1 MEKDLIS
8 IIIPVYNVEKYLKE
22 CVDSVRKQTYKNLEI
37 ILIDD
42 GSKDNSGKL
51 CDELAKEDN
60 RIKVIHK
67 ENGGLSDA
75 RNVGI
80 ENATGEYIQ
89 FIDSDDFVEKDM
101 IEILHNDI
109 CQEKADVSMC
119 SLYLYKDGEKTT
131 DASYK
136 REIFNKELVL
146 KEILLDERV
155 RSYAWNKMFKKSL
168 FESIRFP
175 KGKVFEDIYTM
186 SPIFQKAN
194 KIVFN
199 DIPLYYYR
207 QREGS
212 ILHNQ
217 TNELRLE
224 YIKAAMFV
232 NKDIEKNFPN
242 LKDFCAYNIA
252 HITIKT
258 YNDIGFF
265 GMFDLMEEEMVINLY
280 EETKK
285 IFDRPISLM
294 ASVKQYNEEIIIE
307 QLHDPGKCRD
317 AFTRVIEHYSEPLYW
332 QIRRMVIDHDDAND
346 LLQNTFIKAW
356 TNIDNFRGDAKLSTW
371 LYKIAI
377 NESITFINK
386 EKAKNNVSIDDES
399 FLVNN
404 LEADEWF
411 DGDEIKLRLQKAI
424 NLLPEKQRL
433 VFNMRY
439 FDEMK
444 YEDMSEILGTS
455 VGALKASY
463 HHALKKIEQFFS
475 SDD

>member
-1 MEKDLIS
+1 MKLSVIV
-8 IIIPVYNVEKYLKE
+8 PMYNVSAYVRE
-22 CVDSVRKQTYKNLEI
+22 CLDSLVAQTLQDMEVI
-37 ILIDD
+37 MVDD
-42 GSKDNSGKL
+42 GCTDDTPSIAQEYANYNMNFHL
-51 CDELAKEDN
+51 
-60 RIKVIHK
+60 IHK
-67 ENGGLSDA
+67 KNGGLSDA

-89 FIDSDDFVEKDM
+89 FIDSDDFVEKNM

-136 REIFNKELVL
+136 KEIFNKEQVL

-265 GMFDLMEEEMVINLY
+265 GMFELMEEEMVINLY

-285 IFDRPISLM
+285 IF
-294 ASVKQYNEEIIIE
+294 E
-307 QLHDPGKCRD
+307 
-317 AFTRVIEHYSEPLYW
+317 
-332 QIRRMVIDHDDAND
+332 
-346 LLQNTFIKAW
+346 
-356 TNIDNFRGDAKLSTW
+356 
-371 LYKIAI
+371 
-377 NESITFINK
+377 NK
-386 EKAKNNVSIDDES
+386 EVIFMDECSKKKRLKVAKMILL
-399 FLVNN
+399 FLT
-404 LEADEWF
+404 LF
-411 DGDEIKLRLQKAI
+411 II
-424 NLLPEKQRL
+424 
-433 VFNMRY
+433 
-439 FDEMK
+439 
-444 YEDMSEILGTS
+444 
-455 VGALKASY
+455 
-463 HHALKKIEQFFS
+463 
-475 SDD
+475 

>member
-199 DIPLYYYR
+199 DIPLDY
-207 QREGS
+207 
-212 ILHNQ
+212 
-217 TNELRLE
+217 
-224 YIKAAMFV
+224 
-232 NKDIEKNFPN
+232 
-242 LKDFCAYNIA
+242 
-252 HITIKT
+252 
-258 YNDIGFF
+258 
-265 GMFDLMEEEMVINLY
+265 
-280 EETKK
+280 
-285 IFDRPISLM
+285 
-294 ASVKQYNEEIIIE
+294 
-307 QLHDPGKCRD
+307 
-317 AFTRVIEHYSEPLYW
+317 
-332 QIRRMVIDHDDAND
+332 
-346 LLQNTFIKAW
+346 
-356 TNIDNFRGDAKLSTW
+356 
-371 LYKIAI
+371 
-377 NESITFINK
+377 
-386 EKAKNNVSIDDES
+386 
-399 FLVNN
+399 
-404 LEADEWF
+404 
-411 DGDEIKLRLQKAI
+411 
-424 NLLPEKQRL
+424 
-433 VFNMRY
+433 
-439 FDEMK
+439 
-444 YEDMSEILGTS
+444 
-455 VGALKASY
+455 
-463 HHALKKIEQFFS
+463 
-475 SDD
+475 

>member
-42 GSKDNSGKL
+42 GSKDNSEKL

-136 REIFNKELVL
+136 REIFNKEQVL

-186 SPIFQKAN
+186 STIFQKAN

-285 IFDRPISLM
+285 IF
-294 ASVKQYNEEIIIE
+294 E
-307 QLHDPGKCRD
+307 
-317 AFTRVIEHYSEPLYW
+317 
-332 QIRRMVIDHDDAND
+332 
-346 LLQNTFIKAW
+346 
-356 TNIDNFRGDAKLSTW
+356 
-371 LYKIAI
+371 
-377 NESITFINK
+377 NK
-386 EKAKNNVSIDDES
+386 ELEAFIVNNSNNVKKLHYYYMLTDLSLYIKNNRSLPVIYKEYS
-399 FLVNN
+399 
-404 LEADEWF
+404 
-411 DGDEIKLRLQKAI
+411 
-424 NLLPEKQRL
+424 NLLL
-433 VFNMRY
+433 TN
-439 FDEMK
+439 
-444 YEDMSEILGTS
+444 
-455 VGALKASY
+455 
-463 HHALKKIEQFFS
+463 
-475 SDD
+475 

>member
-51 CDELAKEDN
+51 CDELSKEDN

-101 IEILHNDI
+101 IEILYNDI
-109 CQEKADVSMC
+109 CQGKADVSMC

-136 REIFNKELVL
+136 KEIFNKEQVL

-285 IFDRPISLM
+285 IF
-294 ASVKQYNEEIIIE
+294 E
-307 QLHDPGKCRD
+307 
-317 AFTRVIEHYSEPLYW
+317 
-332 QIRRMVIDHDDAND
+332 
-346 LLQNTFIKAW
+346 
-356 TNIDNFRGDAKLSTW
+356 
-371 LYKIAI
+371 
-377 NESITFINK
+377 NK
-386 EKAKNNVSIDDES
+386 ELEAFIVNNSNNVKKLHYYYMLTDLSLYIKNNRSLPVIYKEYS
-399 FLVNN
+399 
-404 LEADEWF
+404 
-411 DGDEIKLRLQKAI
+411 
-424 NLLPEKQRL
+424 NLLL
-433 VFNMRY
+433 TN
-439 FDEMK
+439 
-444 YEDMSEILGTS
+444 
-455 VGALKASY
+455 
-463 HHALKKIEQFFS
+463 
-475 SDD
+475 

>member
-136 REIFNKELVL
+136 REIFNKEQVL

-242 LKDFCAYNIA
+242 LKDFCAYNIPRKG
-252 HITIKT
+252 TEVFYVCFKE
-258 YNDIGFF
+258 NNC
-265 GMFDLMEEEMVINLY
+265 VLY
-280 EETKK
+280 
-285 IFDRPISLM
+285 
-294 ASVKQYNEEIIIE
+294 SVCDDYRYKQCRVCGGHGG
-307 QLHDPGKCRD
+307 QLVLHG
-317 AFTRVIEHYSEPLYW
+317 
-332 QIRRMVIDHDDAND
+332 
-346 LLQNTFIKAW
+346 
-356 TNIDNFRGDAKLSTW
+356 
-371 LYKIAI
+371 
-377 NESITFINK
+377 
-386 EKAKNNVSIDDES
+386 
-399 FLVNN
+399 
-404 LEADEWF
+404 
-411 DGDEIKLRLQKAI
+411 
-424 NLLPEKQRL
+424 
-433 VFNMRY
+433 
-439 FDEMK
+439 
-444 YEDMSEILGTS
+444 
-455 VGALKASY
+455 
-463 HHALKKIEQFFS
+463 
-475 SDD
+475 